1 MIGFCK
7 YRSIAVNL
15 ICVSVLIIGT
25 VSCGISESVV
35 VPLSEMKIE
44 DKRFLDTNT
53 SATTFYFGLFNTDG
67 YDRYSGTVFQD
78 MMYRMTAEQSVK
90 NDDKPIEYFE
100 GIVRKKGVNVVY
112 QLNGIYTSEP
122 FLKSVSQNSD
132 TMLLSDST
140 ALVLQKPTP
149 APFSQKSTSTLP
161 GLSKPLTK
169 EEVTTRK
176 KDVLSSRKVI
186 SKLDDRLV
194 IIACFR
200 ETYFEEYML
209 NNFENELSEIDYYR
223 AKGWVRV
230 YLVDF
235 PGYKIFEAKEV
246 FPDAWRAY
254 YGE

>member
-1 MIGFCK
+1 
-7 YRSIAVNL
+7 
-15 ICVSVLIIGT
+15 
-25 VSCGISESVV
+25 
-35 VPLSEMKIE
+35 MKIE

-53 SATTFYFGLFNTDG
+53 AATTFYFGLFNTDG

-90 NDDKPIEYFE
+90 NDEKPIEYFE
-100 GIVRKKGVNVVY
+100 GIVRKKGVHVVY

-132 TMLLSDST
+132 TRLLLDSA

-149 APFSQKSTSTLP
+149 APFPQKSTSALP

-176 KDVLSSRKVI
+176 EDVPSSRKVI

-200 ETYFEEYML
+200 EPYFEEYML

-246 FPDAWRAY
+246 FPDAWRAN